1 MTDDATIVLLFV
13 PALQNL
19 EKFFFPAGALVKF
32 GGEPAVQAASIIR
45 LFFWKRYGM
54 SLFSPLRDRNIFE
67 NHFRYIDIYNH
78 FASALYNIV
87 IENTFL
93 KMVLLFY

>member
-32 GGEPAVQAASIIR
+32 GGEPAVQAASIIG
-45 LFFWKRYGM
+45 FFFGKDMACRY
-54 SLFSPLRDRNIFE
+54 SVHSVPRQKYL
-67 NHFRYIDIYNH
+67 
-78 FASALYNIV
+78 
-87 IENTFL
+87 
-93 KMVLLFY
+93 

>member
-32 GGEPAVQAASIIR
+32 GGEPAVQAASIIGFF
-45 LFFWKRYGM
+45 FFWKRYGM
-54 SLFSPLRDRNIFE
+54 SLFSPLRTATEISLKITLGILTFTTTLPVLYIISLLKI
-67 NHFRYIDIYNH
+67 HF
-78 FASALYNIV
+78 
-87 IENTFL
+87 
-93 KMVLLFY
+93 

>member
-45 LFFWKRYGM
+45 FFFCGKDMACRYSVHSATEI
-54 SLFSPLRDRNIFE
+54 SLKITLGI
-67 NHFRYIDIYNH
+67 
-78 FASALYNIV
+78 L
-87 IENTFL
+87 TFTTTL
-93 KMVLLFY
+93 PVVYSIRSEM

>member
-45 LFFWKRYGM
+45 FFFWKRYGM
-54 SLFSPLRDRNIFE
+54 SLFSPLRTATEISLK
-67 NHFRYIDIYNH
+67 ITLGI
-78 FASALYNIV
+78 L
-87 IENTFL
+87 TFTTTL
-93 KMVLLFY
+93 PVVYSMCPKM

>member
-32 GGEPAVQAASIIR
+32 GGEPAVYAASIIR
-45 LFFWKRYGM
+45 FF
-54 SLFSPLRDRNIFE
+54 FE
-67 NHFRYIDIYNH
+67 NI
-78 FASALYNIV
+78 
-87 IENTFL
+87 
-93 KMVLLFY
+93 

>member
-45 LFFWKRYGM
+45 FFFLEKIW
-54 SLFSPLRDRNIFE
+54 
-67 NHFRYIDIYNH
+67 HV
-78 FASALYNIV
+78 V
-87 IENTFL
+87 IQSTPRQKYL
-93 KMVLLFY
+93 